1 MVALS
6 SPPRMILSFLHIHA
20 CDSNW
25 SVFEIPITNMIS
37 GSEDLITLKASAWIK
52 HVQFGTNLEENSIAF
67 LFLIKLSERQNEVL
81 HFFIQ
86 SNVSLK
92 SRTDSIN
99 LKNNN
104 NKKTCITRRTF
115 DKRKLTPMTPQKNLF
130 LKGP

>member
-1 MVALS
+1 
-6 SPPRMILSFLHIHA
+6 
-20 CDSNW
+20 
-25 SVFEIPITNMIS
+25 MIS
-37 GSEDLITLKASAWIK
+37 GSEDLITLKAIAWIK
-52 HVQFGTNLEENSIAF
+52 HVQFGTSLEENSIAF

-99 LKNNN
+99 LKNSN

-115 DKRKLTPMTPQKNLF
+115 DNRKLTPMTPQKYLF